1 MTDTVGKKSF
11 PDNNVYLR
19 EGLEDEVP
27 RLGLE
32 ADGAVSRLE
41 SDVAALRPE
50 PVLEEEEDLTDVDE
64 EELRETVVLLP
75 DGDTV
80 LIVVFEEPEFFTR
93 LLVVVDVL
101 RLGMLV
107 FEVAALPS
115 AELGVAILRLV
126 SVGLEVDVLR
136 LGALELEIDVLRP
149 EALELGSEALRLEAL
164 ELDSEALRLE
174 EFELEVEAL
183 RVLVV
188 VLSTDA
194 LLIWRMSFAL

>member
-115 AELGVAILRLV
+115 AELGVAVLRLV

-174 EFELEVEAL
+174 EFELEVKAL

>member
-1 MTDTVGKKSF
+1 M
-11 PDNNVYLR
+11 
-19 EGLEDEVP
+19 P

-115 AELGVAILRLV
+115 AELGVA
-126 SVGLEVDVLR
+126 
-136 LGALELEIDVLRP
+136 
-149 EALELGSEALRLEAL
+149 ALRLEAL

-194 LLIWRMSFAL
+194 LLI

>member
-1 MTDTVGKKSF
+1 MTDTIGKKSF

-136 LGALELEIDVLRP
+136 LGALEPEIDVLRP